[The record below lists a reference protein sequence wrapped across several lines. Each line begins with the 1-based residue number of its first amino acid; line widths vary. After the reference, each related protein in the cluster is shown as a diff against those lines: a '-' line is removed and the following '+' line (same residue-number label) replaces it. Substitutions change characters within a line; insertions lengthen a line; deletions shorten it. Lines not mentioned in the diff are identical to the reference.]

1 MATLIRGDADGVIL
15 YGSSWFR
22 PAPGLH
28 RSTTVSGDAV
38 KKGCVRADEVEKEG
52 VSVLFCGVFDD
63 FDYVSVIWL
72 ALQQK

>member
-1 MATLIRGDADGVIL
+1 VISGVAYPRKSDVFATGTAD
-15 YGSSWFR
+15 
-22 PAPGLH
+22 
-28 RSTTVSGDAV
+28 STCA
-38 KKGCVRADEVEKEG
+38 